1 MVHCT
6 AKKLLTMSIFSIKF
20 ASSLPCIIDITKGM
34 AIACTVFIFIG
45 YFFIFTEFWLYFEIT
60 RVGFLC
66 KTDYFF
72 FFGSFL
78 WFCYFSR
85 MYHINTNFLFIKQYL
100 FSKYLLPYGIMR
112 SVVQIWWFKEAL
124 SYGGRYIFKVE
135 INITFPGEQSRWSKK
150 CTS

>member
-6 AKKLLTMSIFSIKF
+6 AKKLLTMSVFSIKL
-20 ASSLPCIIDITKGM
+20 ASLLPCIIDITEGM

-45 YFFIFTEFWLYFEIT
+45 YFSYLRSFDCILKSLLLDFYAKLI
-60 RVGFLC
+60 
-66 KTDYFF
+66 FF

-78 WFCYFSR
+78 WLCYFSR
-85 MYHINTNFLFIKQYL
+85 MYHINTNFLFIEQYL

-124 SYGGRYIFKVE
+124 SYGGRYIF
-135 INITFPGEQSRWSKK
+135 
-150 CTS
+150 